1 MLIKKVDRYVFD
13 VFGDTGF
20 DNWTRIRQ
28 FPWGYK
34 VVNGLRLEKQVF
46 DEVCQKLA
54 EYPRGSFYR
63 NV

>member
-1 MLIKKVDRYVFD
+1 MQIAKVDKYTFD

-28 FPWGYK
+28 YPWGYK
-34 VVNGLRLEKQVF
+34 VVNGIRLEKAVF
-46 DEVCQKLA
+46 DEVCAKLRD
-54 EYPRGSFYR
+54 YPRGSFFR